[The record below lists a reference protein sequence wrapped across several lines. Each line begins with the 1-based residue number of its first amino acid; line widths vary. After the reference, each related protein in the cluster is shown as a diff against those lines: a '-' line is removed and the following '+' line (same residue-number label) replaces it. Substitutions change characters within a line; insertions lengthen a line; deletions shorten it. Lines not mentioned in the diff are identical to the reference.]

1 MIGCSKKSPPGET
14 KPKKDRPRYSKIIV
28 ALVVVLDS
36 LFAGACIYAFIKTR
50 TEPAV
55 LIGAWFTSMSG
66 ELFAM
71 ATLTHKE
78 GKFEHEQ
85 KMELIKGGEE
95 GQ

>member
-1 MIGCSKKSPPGET
+1 MEKK
-14 KPKKDRPRYSKIIV
+14 KPKKERPRYSKIIV

-36 LFAGACIYAFIKTR
+36 LFAGACIYAFIRTG

-71 ATLTHKE
+71 AKMTRE
-78 GKFEHEQ
+78 ERKFEYDQ
-85 KMELIKGGEE
+85 KMAQTKERE
-95 GQ
+95 G